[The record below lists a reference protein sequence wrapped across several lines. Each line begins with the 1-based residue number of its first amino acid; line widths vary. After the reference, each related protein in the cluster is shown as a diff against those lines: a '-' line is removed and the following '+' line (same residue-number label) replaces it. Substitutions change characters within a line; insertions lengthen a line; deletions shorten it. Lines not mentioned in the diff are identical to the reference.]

1 MALISVDRRP
11 TILGTLQAN
20 VNKWRTG
27 PGTAPYSWQVFK
39 SQDFRDAATNAAVT
53 ANLRFHTIT
62 MSNNGPCVVRL
73 AVDTSSASTA
83 TSATVPF
90 STGIQISVGET
101 YTLDVSS
108 LGGVV
113 GIRRI
118 LLINDVSNTSVA
130 GSIDYADFTV
140 TPIDFSV
147 GFYTAQQSA

>member
-27 PGTAPYSWQVFK
+27 PGTAPYSWLVFR
-39 SQDFRDAATNAAVT
+39 SQDFRDAATTAAVT

-83 TSATVPF
+83 TSGTVPF

-118 LLINDVSNTSVA
+118 LLINDVSNTSVS
-130 GSIDYADFTV
+130 GTIPYADFTV